1 MRALVTGTALL
12 SLVAGC
18 ASADSQ
24 VSSDAR
30 AALTTTT
37 TSPATTTTTTPSGS
51 TSAFRW
57 PPCTEQSE
65 LESLA
70 PRPIPAP
77 GAPDEGVLAQI
88 RRDGLVV
95 GVDENTRNWAQRNPK
110 TKELEGLEI
119 DLVHNI
125 ADRLGAPRVVLH
137 SVVTATKNKVV
148 EDHKVDLTASSDSI
162 SCERKKT
169 VAFSAE
175 YYTAQHKLLVRN
187 GSGITG
193 KQDLGRRRVC
203 VTEGSSSVDLLP
215 RVNAKAI
222 PYEVPTRTDC
232 LVALQQGRADAYLG
246 HDTFLWGMYDQ
257 DHRNTT
263 VLPENLGDQHY
274 GIAIAKDHPELVR
287 AVNQVLADMCDD
299 ESLQRLADKW
309 LAHAGDTR
317 AEVPCSPEYLEGT

>member
-1 MRALVTGTALL
+1 MRALVAGTALL

-18 ASADSQ
+18 ASADSK
-24 VSSDAR
+24 VSGDAR
-30 AALTTTT
+30 GAVTTTT
-37 TSPATTTTTTPSGS
+37 TAGTAITAPSTTTTTPPKP
-51 TSAFRW
+51 T
-57 PPCTEQSE
+57 CTAENE

-70 PRPIPAP
+70 PRIPAP
-77 GAPDEGVLAQI
+77 GAPDEGVLARI

-95 GVDENTRNWAQRNPK
+95 GVDENTRYWAQRDPVS
-110 TKELEGLEI
+110 KELEGIEI
-119 DLVHNI
+119 DLVHRI
-125 ADRLGAPRVVLH
+125 ADRLGAPKVIFH

-148 EDHKVDLTASSDSI
+148 EEHKVDLTASSDSI
-162 SCERKKT
+162 SCERKQT

-175 YYTAQHKLLVRN
+175 YYTAQHKLLIRN

-193 KQDLGRRRVC
+193 KQDLGGRRVC
-203 VTEGSSSVDLLP
+203 MTEGSSSVALLP
-215 RVNAKAI
+215 NLNARAI

-274 GIAIAKDHPELVR
+274 GIAIAQDRPELVR
-287 AVNQVLADMCDD
+287 AVNQVLADMCADG
-299 ESLQRLADKW
+299 SLRGLVNTRL
-309 LAHAGDTR
+309 GETR
-317 AEVPCSPEYLEGT
+317 ADPVPCSGEYLEGT